1 MQHPKNPFTYGDL
14 VSDEAF
20 TDRETEL
27 TQLASDLRNGQNVAL
42 IAPRRYGKSSL
53 VKAAL
58 RRVSAEGMLVVEVD
72 LMTTPTKERFAA
84 KLAKSIH
91 DDVASSLMKAREA
104 LRFFSTLRV
113 VPTVTVDL
121 NSSVRFSF
129 AASRGSSDIDA
140 TIERLLEL
148 PAELAAER
156 SRQLV
161 VFFDEFQEVTSL
173 DPRLPALMRSIFQ
186 TQREVAH
193 LYAGSK
199 REMMHSLF
207 SDKNEPF
214 FRSAKIMEI
223 GAIPSPLFA
232 DYIRSQFDRTNRGV
246 SDEAV
251 ERLLAVTDGHPYA
264 TQELAFALWDL
275 VPEGF
280 TATVTDFEA
289 ALEAVLRSE
298 NARFALVWE
307 NATQPQRLL
316 LQALAAEPGRPFSNG
331 YRVAHELPPVSG
343 VQRALGPLVENELV
357 RKTPEGA
364 LRARGAVPRRVGA
377 RLRELIADDVV
388 GGVLVRQ
395 AGRTGE
401 LLAEHGEEDRVAP
414 RAVVAGLEPA
424 AQHAFLC
431 EPELARDRQAALVVR
446 LDLDVDPVEAA
457 ELDAGAGEHRRRLR
471 RDPLPDRVRRDPVA
485 DLERAFAAARVQPGA
500 AELLRLV
507 AVEDAVGEIRPE
519 VEPTPETAQQLDLLG
534 DRLRLEADP
543 RHPRPQ
549 VLDAR
554 IDGLLE
560 ETARH
565 AGRSSG

>member
-1 MQHPKNPFTYGDL
+1 VQHPRNPFTYGDL

-27 TQLASDLRNGQNVAL
+27 DQLASDLRNGQNVAL

-58 RRVSAEGMLVVEVD
+58 RRVHAEGMLVVEVD
-72 LMTTPTKERFAA
+72 LMTTPTKERLAA

-129 AASRGSSDIDA
+129 AASRGSSEIDA

-148 PAELAAER
+148 PAELAADR
-156 SRQLV
+156 GRRLV
-161 VFFDEFQEVTSL
+161 VFFDEFQEVSSL

-199 REMMHSLF
+199 REMMHNLF
-207 SDKNEPF
+207 SDRNEPF

-223 GAIPSPLFA
+223 GAISSPLFA
-232 DYIRSQFDRTNRGV
+232 DYIRRQFDRTNRGV
-246 SDEAV
+246 NDETV
-251 ERLLAVTDGHPYA
+251 ERLLAVTGGHPYA

-280 TATVTDFEA
+280 TATVSDFDA

-298 NARFALVWE
+298 NARFTLVWE

-331 YRVAHELPPVSG
+331 YRLAHELPPVSG
-343 VQRALGPLVENELV
+343 VQRALRPLVENELV
-357 RKTPEGA
+357 RKTPEG
-364 LRARGAVPRRVGA
+364 LY
-377 RLRELIADDVV
+377 EIAEPFLSEW
-388 GGVLVRQ
+388 VLGY
-395 AGRTGE
+395 A
-401 LLAEHGEEDRVAP
+401 
-414 RAVVAGLEPA
+414 
-424 AQHAFLC
+424 
-431 EPELARDRQAALVVR
+431 
-446 LDLDVDPVEAA
+446 
-457 ELDAGAGEHRRRLR
+457 
-471 RDPLPDRVRRDPVA
+471 
-485 DLERAFAAARVQPGA
+485 
-500 AELLRLV
+500 
-507 AVEDAVGEIRPE
+507 
-519 VEPTPETAQQLDLLG
+519 
-534 DRLRLEADP
+534 
-543 RHPRPQ
+543 
-549 VLDAR
+549 
-554 IDGLLE
+554 
-560 ETARH
+560 
-565 AGRSSG
+565 S